1 METSILKSTRK
12 VLGIGT
18 DDASFDLDIITFINS
33 AFSNLFSIGLG
44 PVEGFFIEDEEADW
58 EDLGIDSVPILSQVK
73 TCIFLRVRMLFDP
86 PQTSYLV
93 EAMSRQIQE
102 HDWRLN
108 EMREQTAW
116 VDPDPPVVLIDE

>member
-12 VLGIGT
+12 VLGIGV
-18 DDASFDLDIITFINS
+18 DDSSFDLDIITFINS
-33 AFSNLFSIGLG
+33 AFSNLSNLGLG
-44 PVEGFFIEDEEADW
+44 PVDGFYIEDEEADW
-58 EDLGIDSVPILSQVK
+58 DDLAIDSVPILSQVK

-86 PQTSYLV
+86 PQTSFLI
-93 EAMSRQIQE
+93 EAMNNQIRE

-108 EMREQTAW
+108 QMREETEW